1 MQALLLQAQLAALLQ
16 ALAAVRR
23 LVQSLAPDWRQEP
36 AMQVPGQLAPG
47 LQALELQALALQALV
62 PDWSALALLAR
73 LQRALLVQELLAQ
86 DWSQPDYW
94 LQVQTRFAQ
103 VQNPQMPAAPRPSP
117 QP

>member
-16 ALAAVRR
+16 ALAAVRW
-23 LVQSLAPDWRQEP
+23 LVQSQAPDWRQES

-47 LQALELQALALQALV
+47 LQA
-62 PDWSALALLAR
+62 
-73 LQRALLVQELLAQ
+73 LLAQ

>member
-23 LVQSLAPDWRQEP
+23 LVQSQAPDWRQEP

-73 LQRALLVQELLAQ
+73 LQRALLVQ

>member
-47 LQALELQALALQALV
+47 LQALV

-73 LQRALLVQELLAQ
+73 LQRALLVQ

-94 LQVQTRFAQ
+94 LQVQARFAQ

>member
-23 LVQSLAPDWRQEP
+23 LVQSQAPDWRQEP

-47 LQALELQALALQALV
+47 LQALV
-62 PDWSALALLAR
+62 PDWSVLAR

>member
-16 ALAAVRR
+16 ALAAVRW
-23 LVQSLAPDWRQEP
+23 LVQSQAPDWRQES